1 MFVKES
7 FELLFFFPT
16 AFNLESHPSLPAVW
30 SVLVCKLFG
39 LIYST
44 LGLPWLVGK
53 VGEMV
58 VVAMTAGGGSPC
70 VCF

>member
-7 FELLFFFPT
+7 FELLFFFLT

-44 LGLPWLVGK
+44 LGLP
-53 VGEMV
+53 
-58 VVAMTAGGGSPC
+58 
-70 VCF
+70 